1 MDVVVYSLSSE
12 AICREFDP
20 MIFPS
25 SLFIEFFPKW
35 EKVALFFFFFFFPLF
50 FLFHIISYYFILRSI
65 SDLYSISLF
74 HIYYLFVFFFFLS
87 IPRF

>member
-1 MDVVVYSLSSE
+1 
-12 AICREFDP
+12 

-50 FLFHIISYYFILRSI
+50 FLFHIISYYFILFHTTEYFRSI
-65 SDLYSISLF
+65 F
-74 HIYYLFVFFFFLS
+74 HISIPYILFVCFFLFS
-87 IPRF
+87 FYS

>member
-35 EKVALFFFFFFFPLF
+35 EKVALFFFFFPLF
-50 FLFHIISYYFILRSI
+50 FLFHTTEYFRSI
-65 SDLYSISLF
+65 F
-74 HIYYLFVFFFFLS
+74 HISIPYILFVCFFLFS
-87 IPRF
+87 FYS